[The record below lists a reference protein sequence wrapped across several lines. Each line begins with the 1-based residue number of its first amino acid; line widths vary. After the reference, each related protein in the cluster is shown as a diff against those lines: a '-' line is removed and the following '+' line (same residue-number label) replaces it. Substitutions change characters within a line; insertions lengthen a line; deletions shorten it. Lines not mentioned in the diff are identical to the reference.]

1 MPDPEE
7 IAVVRSVMEVLDRE
21 GPTGLIDRYDEL
33 LADDFEWRPALLRS
47 VEGERTFVG
56 KEEFASYWR
65 EFTEAFGNPALAE
78 HSYEGIGEGRVLVT
92 GRLKVAGV
100 GSGVPIDQE
109 AAYLFTVEDGRIVS
123 ARSFMSRREAEE
135 FLAHA

>member
-1 MPDPEE
+1 MPEPEE
-7 IAVVRSVMEVLDRE
+7 IALVRLTMEVLDRG
-21 GPTGLIDRYDEL
+21 GPEEL
-33 LADDFEWRPALLRS
+33 LARYEELCAEDFEWRPALLAS

-65 EFTEAFGNPALAE
+65 DFTGTFGEPDLGEQTYEA
-78 HSYEGIGEGRVLVT
+78 IGEGRVLVT

-109 AAYLFTVEDGRIVS
+109 AAYLFTVQEGRIVF
-123 ARSFMSRREAEE
+123 ARSFMSRHEAEE